1 MYAQKAKAVWS
12 GKGEVLF
19 CKGESSARSGD
30 RREVY
35 GQEFKYLERGNCK
48 RLVRG
53 KCIRWGEDALDC
65 PAGNIARSS
74 ALSCRTAPRTTQ
86 RSSASFCRT
95 TRGQRLRSSALP
107 RRTACGQRCARP
119 LRPAEPPRGQRSARP
134 LRPAELPCGQRSAR
148 LLRSVEPS
156 CGRHCACL
164 LCLTELLLFFYSFI
178 RNIAALVPARGSSP
192 CTPGKRLRLLH
203 LFCCRVFFGGLFSI
217 TKGL

>member
-1 MYAQKAKAVWS
+1 MLK
-12 GKGEVLF
+12 
-19 CKGESSARSGD
+19 
-30 RREVY
+30 RRKQF
-35 GQEFKYLERGNCK
+35 GAG
-48 RLVRG
+48 RG
-53 KCIRWGEDALDC
+53 KCFFAKERARRAVAIGVRCMG
-65 PAGNIARSS
+65 RSS
-74 ALSCRTAPRTTQ
+74 NIWSVAIVNGWCGANAFDGARMRWIAPRVI
-86 RSSASFCRT
+86 
-95 TRGQRLRSSALP
+95 LR
-107 RRTACGQRCARP
+107 ARP
-119 LRPAEPPRGQRSARP
+119 LCPAEPPR
-134 LRPAELPCGQRSAR
+134 GQRSAR